1 MKLVSDGARFR
12 FEIFDGNTGYGVL
25 LFETSRLKTLKT
37 TVMALLTKDG
47 LGGNLVQL
55 QPGHYA
61 PRPFWAWNLLVSQL
75 SAVACRLCHLKL
87 EMQRRTNRCRS

>member
-12 FEIFDGNTGYGVL
+12 FEIFDDSTGYRVL
-25 LFETSRLKTLKT
+25 LFETGRLKTLKT

-55 QPGHYA
+55 QPVHCGI
-61 PRPFWAWNLLVSQL
+61 
-75 SAVACRLCHLKL
+75 
-87 EMQRRTNRCRS
+87 T